1 MESATAASIAWLELE
16 MTNWLYE
23 VVYGLFLILPAYA
36 ANALPV
42 VLGGGR
48 PIDFG
53 RKMPDGKPVFGAHKT
68 IRGFAAGVIAG
79 TLTSVAQLWVLHAI
93 APPDFML
100 PFQFSILLGF
110 AISLGALSGDLIHSF
125 VKRRI
130 SIAEGA
136 PLPIADQL
144 DFVVGAVLLYSLFSL
159 APPPLLTIAVIFA
172 ITLPVHLLTNV
183 LAYVVGVKKTPW

>member
-1 MESATAASIAWLELE
+1 
-16 MTNWLYE
+16 MTNWVYE
-23 VVYGLFLILPAYA
+23 VVYALFLIFPAYA

-48 PIDFG
+48 PIDLG
-53 RKMPDGKPVFGAHKT
+53 RRMADGKPIFGSHKT

-79 TLTSVAQLWVLHAI
+79 TLTSLAQLWVLQAV
-93 APPDFML
+93 APVDFVL
-100 PFQFSILLGF
+100 PFQFSVVSGF
-110 AISLGALSGDLIHSF
+110 AISLGALTGDLIHSF

-172 ITLPVHLLTNV
+172 ITLPIHLLTNV

>member
-1 MESATAASIAWLELE
+1 
-16 MTNWLYE
+16 MTNWIYE
-23 VVYGLFLILPAYA
+23 VVYALFLIFPAYA

-42 VLGGGR
+42 VLGGGL
-48 PIDFG
+48 PIDLG
-53 RKMPDGKPVFGAHKT
+53 RKMPDGKPIFGSHKT

-79 TLTSVAQLWVLHAI
+79 TLTSLAQLWVLQAV
-93 APPDFML
+93 APPDFVL
-100 PFQFSILLGF
+100 PFQFGAVLGF
-110 AISLGALSGDLIHSF
+110 AISLGALTGDLIHSF

-136 PLPIADQL
+136 PLLIADQL

-159 APPPLLTIAVIFA
+159 AFPPLLTIALIFV